1 VIGRGGGPNLD
12 HQSRERRTG
21 YMSDNS
27 EYKNRDNI
35 NTLDDVELAK
45 QAKEL
50 KVTPEVLKDTAN
62 KVGVLKEDVKQ
73 QLGK

>member
-1 VIGRGGGPNLD
+1 MPDGTKYQIIKAGE
-12 HQSRERRTG
+12 SRTSL
-21 YMSDNS
+21 MSDNS
-27 EYKNRDNI
+27 EYKDRDNI
-35 NTLDDVELAK
+35 DTLNDAELAK

-50 KVTPEVLKDTAN
+50 KITPEVLKDTAN